1 MKYTVL
7 VLSAAEEDV
16 VDIFDYISITD
27 SVDSANY
34 IAEQIQ
40 KSCCDLACFPNRGHC
55 PLELE
60 QIGILNFKEVHF
72 KPYRIIYEV
81 IDCNVFI
88 HAILDGKRSLQRL
101 LERRLIR

>member
-16 VDIFDYISITD
+16 VDIFDYILVNNSRHNA
-27 SVDSANY
+27 SYVV
-34 IAEQIQ
+34 EHLQE
-40 KSCCDLACFPNRGHC
+40 SCNELSSFPNKGHC
-55 PLELE
+55 PPELE
-60 QIGILNFKEVHF
+60 EIGVNNFREVHF

-81 IDCNVFI
+81 IDKNVFV
-88 HAILDGKRSLQRL
+88 HCILDGRRSLQRL

>member
-1 MKYTVL
+1 MYTVL

-16 VDIFDYISITD
+16 VDIFDYILVND
-27 SVDSANY
+27 SQHNTSYVV
-34 IAEQIQ
+34 EQLQ
-40 KSCCDLACFPNRGHC
+40 ESCNELSSFPNKGHC
-55 PLELE
+55 PPELE
-60 QIGILNFKEVHF
+60 EIGVNNFREVHF